1 MESQQHIGERCV
13 TEESHRSFR
22 LSRRPDAVLSSGS
35 TSFYKRWFPAIWL
48 GLPAVA
54 LLGQLFRIARVGHVT
69 PKDLGLLGVCILFLA
84 VGIPIFRRL
93 AFCLVDEVVDEGDF
107 LLVRSEGHQERVPLG
122 SIAGVLD
129 GPTMRP
135 FQITLNLDQPCR
147 FGQKITFIPRY
158 RLVWNGLH
166 PLVDELRSRVEAVRG
181 NRPEINSKKA
191 EPGAAADGGGG

>member
-1 MESQQHIGERCV
+1 MRVFPSRHSTESSRPSNWPVQA
-13 TEESHRSFR
+13 TE
-22 LSRRPDAVLSSGS
+22 
-35 TSFYKRWFPAIWL
+35 
-48 GLPAVA
+48 
-54 LLGQLFRIARVGHVT
+54 
-69 PKDLGLLGVCILFLA
+69 
-84 VGIPIFRRL
+84 IP
-93 AFCLVDEVVDEGDF
+93 EEPVVDEGDF
-107 LLVRSEGHQERVPLG
+107 LLVRSERHQERVPLG

-181 NRPEINSKKA
+181 NRPEMNSKKA

>member
-1 MESQQHIGERCV
+1 M
-13 TEESHRSFR
+13 
-22 LSRRPDAVLSSGS
+22 LSAVS
-35 TSFYKRWFPAIWL
+35 TSFYKRWFPAIWF
-48 GLPAVA
+48 GLPTTI
-54 LLGQLFRIARVGHVT
+54 LLGHLSRIVWVGQIT
-69 PKDLGLLGVCILFLA
+69 LEDLGLLGGCCLFLA
-84 VGIPIFRRL
+84 VGLPIFRRL

-107 LLVRSEGHQERVPLG
+107 LLVRSERHQERVPLG

-181 NRPEINSKKA
+181 NRPGMNSKKA
-191 EPGAAADGGGG
+191 EPNAAADGGGG